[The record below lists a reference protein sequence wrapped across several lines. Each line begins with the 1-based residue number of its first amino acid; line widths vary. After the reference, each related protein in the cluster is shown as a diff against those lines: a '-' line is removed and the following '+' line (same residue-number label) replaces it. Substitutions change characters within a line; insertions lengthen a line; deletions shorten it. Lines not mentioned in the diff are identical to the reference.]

1 MPKHKDKALKN
12 KGTYLMKKS
21 FKSKIILLLVIVAS
35 LFIFAGCSFN
45 RTIDE
50 IRQKYN
56 LTEQVT
62 YYANGGAFE
71 NGKDVKDIYYKPRSK
86 MLEIKEQT
94 VSSVSITRKMY
105 ELTGWYKIKTDDLGN
120 LLYTD
125 TEKTKF
131 DLESEPIDFSTYQLS
146 DGEGEHLHLAA
157 AWKPDVKVLVH
168 LVTPTP
174 IVKTVDNQ
182 QVTFNSGDEVN
193 MLTFEELPDGTLKA
207 EEAREPEKCKPENN
221 SHTFVSYYKDEAC
234 TQLVE
239 WPLVTQRPD
248 SSADGEV
255 QHVIIYAKY
264 LEGRWT
270 ILKTAEDVKTNV
282 FANMLGSSTNKLY
295 LIRDIDCSAMPMTL
309 APSNFAG
316 TLEGNGFTIK
326 NVTINRTL
334 AATQTKYSL
343 LGTIKRTAKIRNV
356 TFENVVTNLTITPKL
371 TGEDNRYVYL
381 AFDQMSTD
389 ATVENVS
396 IDHKITLTLPSAN
409 TRIGNMWRNNG
420 SGYAWDYTTSVKFG
434 GYATDAEYAAGGITL
449 TASSA
454 VTITNPEI
462 VG

>member
-1 MPKHKDKALKN
+1 
-12 KGTYLMKKS
+12 MKKS

-282 FANMLGSSTNKLY
+282 FANMLGSSSNKLY
-295 LIRDIDCSAMPMTL
+295 LIRDIDCSSVTMTQGVRTF
-309 APSNFAG
+309 SG
-316 TLEGNGFTIK
+316 TLEGNGFTIS
-326 NVTINRTL
+326 NVHIQRKL
-334 AATQTKYSL
+334 AKTEMDYSL
-343 LGTIKRTAKIRNV
+343 LGTLRSTAKLKNV
-356 TFENVVTNLTITPKL
+356 TFSDVTSTITIDPKL
-371 TGEDNRYVYL
+371 GEDSRNIYV
-381 AFDQMSTD
+381 AFTKLDTD

-420 SGYAWDYTTSVKFG
+420 SGYAWDYTTNVKFG
-434 GYATDAEYAAGGITL
+434 GYATDAEYTAGGITL